1 MGLAKKLL
9 MEYEARGYGKVPNK
23 YVCHHCF
30 DEKGLS
36 NFIKKNSNKTYY
48 IFYKQ

>member
-23 YVCHHCF
+23 YVCHH
-30 DEKGLS
+30 
-36 NFIKKNSNKTYY
+36 NK
-48 IFYKQ
+48 